1 MTFPVDPMES
11 PQDAPIQTFAP
22 KRFLL
27 RLQAG
32 VLVLNLFVI
41 LMAGISIYKGLRN
54 RRDQAIATAQNLSLV
69 LDRYVAETFSKADL
83 AVLAV
88 KEEVERVGLDSARAR
103 PDLDAF
109 IRRQHERVP
118 ELLAIRTTDAQG
130 VVDHGSGV
138 GSNASVNLSDREHFI
153 RLRDVPGAGLVV
165 SKPLMGRLTG
175 TWVIVLARR
184 IERPDRS
191 FAGMAHAVISLDQFT
206 KAFSALD
213 VGARGSV
220 ALRDL
225 DLGLIARHPESVS
238 AGTAIGQTF
247 VSPEFMAFAQSGR
260 SIGTYRAV
268 TPFDHIQRTF
278 AIRRVSGHPFFILVG
293 LADRDYLADWRQDVA
308 LEVLEVL
315 LFTCLILAASW
326 MVRRAWV
333 RQQAVQARLE
343 ALLAE
348 VRTLGGMLPIC
359 SHCKKIRD
367 DKGYWNQIE
376 AYLNEHTDAEFTHGI
391 CPDCAKEV
399 FPKSGKHTAI

>member
-1 MTFPVDPMES
+1 MEPS
-11 PQDAPIQTFAP
+11 QDAPIQTFAP

-32 VLVLNLFVI
+32 VLILNLFVI
-41 LMAGISIYKGLRN
+41 LMAGISVYKGLRN
-54 RRDQAIATAQNLSLV
+54 RRDLAVATAQNLSLV

-88 KEEVERVGLDSARAR
+88 KEEVERVGMESARAR

-109 IRRQHERVP
+109 IRRQHGRAP
-118 ELLAIRTTDAQG
+118 ELLALRTTNAEG

-153 RLRDVPGAGLVV
+153 RLRDVPEAGLVV
-165 SKPLMGRLTG
+165 SRPLMGRLTG
-175 TWVIVLARR
+175 TWVIILARR
-184 IERPDRS
+184 IERPDHS
-191 FAGMAHAVISLDQFT
+191 FAGMAHAVVPLDQFT
-206 KAFSALD
+206 RAFSALD
-213 VGARGSV
+213 VGPHGSV

-225 DLGLIARHPESVS
+225 DLGLIARHPEPVS
-238 AGTAIGQTF
+238 AGTAIGQKL
-247 VSPEFMAFAQSGR
+247 VSPEFMAFARSGR
-260 SIGTYRAV
+260 SAGTYRAV

-278 AIRRVSGHPFFILVG
+278 AIRRVAGQPFYILVG
-293 LADRDYLADWRQDVA
+293 LADRDYLAEWRRDVA
-308 LEVLEVL
+308 QEVLEVL
-315 LFTCLILAASW
+315 LFTCLTLFASW
-326 MVRRAWV
+326 MVHRAWV
-333 RQQAVQARLE
+333 RQQAVHAHLE

-348 VRTLGGMLPIC
+348 VKTLGGMLPIC

-399 FPKSGKHTAI
+399 FPRSGKHPRM